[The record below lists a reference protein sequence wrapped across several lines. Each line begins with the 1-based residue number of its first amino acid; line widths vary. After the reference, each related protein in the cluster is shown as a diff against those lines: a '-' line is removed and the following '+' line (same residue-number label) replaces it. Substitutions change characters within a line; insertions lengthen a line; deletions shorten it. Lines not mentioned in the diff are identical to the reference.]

1 MSHLIKFRIKTHTQ
15 SAQKWMKNIPP
26 VISRS
31 SNVDPK
37 TLWT

>member
-1 MSHLIKFRIKTHTQ
+1 MRHLNQIKIKTFTQ
-15 SAQKWMKNIPP
+15 SAQKWMKNLPP

-31 SNVDPK
+31 SNADPK